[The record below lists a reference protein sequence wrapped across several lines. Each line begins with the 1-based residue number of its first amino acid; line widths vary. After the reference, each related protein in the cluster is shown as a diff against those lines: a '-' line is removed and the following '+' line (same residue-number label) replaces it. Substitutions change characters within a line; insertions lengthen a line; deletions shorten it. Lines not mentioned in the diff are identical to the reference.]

1 MSENGKGDVKKA
13 FRILKMAQIQPVC
26 ACFVPAKVNKNEK
39 YIDGP
44 SVFQENSF

>member
-13 FRILKMAQIQPVC
+13 FRILKMAQIIC

-39 YIDGP
+39 YIHGL
-44 SVFQENSF
+44 SVFHKHSF

>member
-13 FRILKMAQIQPVC
+13 FRILKIAQIQLVC

-39 YIDGP
+39 YIHGL
-44 SVFQENSF
+44 SVFQEISF